1 MFGLTLNTLIMA
13 LASPLAVQGVP
24 IDTTG
29 IAARASAPLGNG
41 VPLRIMPLGASI
53 TFGLKSSDGNGYRAA
68 LRDMIVNPPADSYG
82 GGGGGAG
89 QGAARRD
96 EMFKSVRGKS
106 TARVSSGPNKVN
118 MVGSRKAGTM
128 VDNDVE
134 GWSGYRIE
142 QVHDK
147 AMAAESAPK
156 YKPNVVL
163 VNAGTN
169 DAAQNFQVATAGER
183 MEAMLRDLWAVSP
196 RAVVVLSTLLVNQ
209 DEATERNV
217 VAINKQLRALVAR
230 LRDEE
235 KKKIV
240 LAEMHGRRGP
250 RLADL
255 ADGTHPTDEGY
266 RKMANIWYASL
277 RVASDRGWLQAPEP
291 VPGVPDDGAA

>member
-1 MFGLTLNTLIMA
+1 
-13 LASPLAVQGVP
+13 
-24 IDTTG
+24 
-29 IAARASAPLGNG
+29 
-41 VPLRIMPLGASI
+41 MPLGASI

-68 LRDMIVNPPADSYG
+68 LRNLIVNRTADSYG
-82 GGGGGAG
+82 GAG
-89 QGAARRD
+89 QAAQRD
-96 EMFKSVRGKS
+96 EMFKSGRGRS
-106 TARVSSGPNKVN
+106 AARVSGPNKVN

-142 QVHDK
+142 QVHGK

-169 DAAQNFQVATAGER
+169 DATQNFQVATAGER

-217 VAINKQLRALVAR
+217 VAINKQLRDLVAR
-230 LRDEE
+230 LRDDE

-240 LAEMHGRRGP
+240 LAEMRGRGAP

-277 RVASDRGWLQAPEP
+277 RVASDRGWLEAPEP

>member
-1 MFGLTLNTLIMA
+1 MFGLTLNTLVMA

-24 IDTTG
+24 IDSTS

-68 LRDMIVNPPADSYG
+68 LRDLIVNPPADSYG
-82 GGGGGAG
+82 GGGG
-89 QGAARRD
+89 QAARRD
-96 EMFKSVRGKS
+96 EMFKSVRGNS
-106 TARVSSGPNKVN
+106 TAHVSGPNKVN
-118 MVGSRKAGTM
+118 MVGSRQAGTM

-142 QVHDK
+142 QVHGK

-163 VNAGTN
+163 INAGTN
-169 DAAQNFQVATAGER
+169 DATQDFQVATAGER

-209 DEATERNV
+209 NEAAERNV
-217 VAINKQLRALVAR
+217 VAINKQLRDLITR
-230 LRDEE
+230 LSDKEG
-235 KKKIV
+235 KKIV
-240 LAEMHGRRGP
+240 LAEMHGHGGP
-250 RLADL
+250 GLADL

-277 RVASDRGWLQAPEP
+277 RAASDKGWLEAPEP